1 MTNEDLNRI
10 YQEEK
15 VRAAARRKIA
25 GPSLGRIVGM
35 TLLSIFGVL
44 VLLFIAGLFIEQA
57 DRNADAKRSP
67 SERQADH
74 EANCKAFREAWKYK
88 LYSELSTEERQILAS
103 CK

>member
-10 YQEEK
+10 YQEERA
-15 VRAAARRKIA
+15 RAAARRKIA
-25 GPSLGRIVGM
+25 GP
-35 TLLSIFGVL
+35 TIFAVL
-44 VLLFIAGLFIEQA
+44 VFLFVAGLFIEQA
-57 DRNADAKRSP
+57 DRIADAKRSP